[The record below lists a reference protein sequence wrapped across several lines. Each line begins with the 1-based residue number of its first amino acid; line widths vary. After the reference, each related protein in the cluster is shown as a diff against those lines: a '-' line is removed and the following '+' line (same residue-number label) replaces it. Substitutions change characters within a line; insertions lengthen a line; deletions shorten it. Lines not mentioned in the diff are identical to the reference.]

1 MTAQQEVQ
9 GEIRLPVASI
19 VSMAEVVEL
28 LHNREVNGRVVIDDE
43 VKAALDAYYDQYGVK
58 A

>member
-1 MTAQQEVQ
+1 
-9 GEIRLPVASI
+9 
-19 VSMAEVVEL
+19 MAEVVEL